1 MTFVLSALAE
11 LFATPEEAPAAARVD
26 ALEVVE
32 PELLLDAFGE
42 GAVGWKVL
50 FATPN
55 PTSDAKIPPTV
66 TASVL
71 FLLLRTS
78 LPWLSRDAVT
88 RALVATLAL
97 IVLMRSATVSVP
109 VDAYVVV
116 LVPSLTV
123 IVPFGGMPRVRS
135 EVPRVSGTVP
145 VPFAGEPDE
154 LEGGATEP
162 PADT

>member
-11 LFATPEEAPAAARVD
+11 LFATPEDALLAARVE

-32 PELLLDAFGE
+32 PELPLDTFVE
-42 GAVGWKVL
+42 GAIGWKVL
-50 FATPN
+50 FAMPK

-66 TASVL
+66 TVSAL
-71 FLLLRTS
+71 FLLLRTN

-88 RALVATLAL
+88 CALVATLAL

-135 EVPRVSGTVP
+135 EVPRVTGTVP
-145 VPFAGEPDE
+145 VPVAGEPDE
-154 LEGGATEP
+154 LEGDAAEP